1 MTTLRISRGRRP
13 TLGLLRRALFLG
25 LAVYSAASLG
35 GAVQFQVGDV
45 FAGAG
50 GGNVRHFSPT
60 GTLIETL
67 VDGVNNYQTGMCF
80 DAAGN
85 LYVTNL
91 TGASGVSKFDVT
103 GALVAANFI
112 SFSGTAESCV
122 VDAAGNIF
130 VGGPGSN
137 IQKFSS
143 AGAPL
148 TTYAG
153 TASSDWIDLAAD
165 QCTMFYD
172 GEGPI
177 SKWNVCTNTSLG
189 SFTSSSPNYAIRI
202 LPNGN
207 VIAAS
212 GAVCHLYDPSG
223 NILASYDDPSGNV
236 FFALNRDPDGTHFW
250 SADINN
256 SIVFKFDFAQ
266 LSPAVLTFPGQ
277 QSAGFAVAGLAVY
290 GELTAAQ
297 PTPTPGGPTPTPTVS
312 AVVPTLSP
320 PMFAFLAVAL
330 ALIAFAV
337 LSRKA

>member
-13 TLGLLRRALFLG
+13 TLGLLRRALLLG
-25 LAVYSAASLG
+25 LAIYSAASFG

-50 GGNVRHFSPT
+50 AGNVRHFSPT

-67 VDGVNNYQTGMCF
+67 VDGIVSYQTGMCF

-85 LYVTNL
+85 LYATNF
-91 TGASGVSKFDVT
+91 TGGANSVSKFDIT
-103 GALVAANFI
+103 GALVTASFL

-148 TTYAG
+148 ASYATG
-153 TASSDWIDLAAD
+153 SSDWIDLAAD

-212 GAVCHLYDPSG
+212 GAACHLYDPSG
-223 NILASYDDPSGNV
+223 ALISSYTDPGGSF

-250 SADINN
+250 TADLGN
-256 SIVFKFDFAQ
+256 SIVFKFAFAQ
-266 LSPAVLTFPGQ
+266 LSPSVLNFNGQPG
-277 QSAGFAVAGLAVY
+277 AGFQVAGLAVF
-290 GELTAAQ
+290 GELTASQ
-297 PTPTPGGPTPTPTVS
+297 PTPTPGGPT

-320 PMFAFLAVAL
+320 PMFALLAVAI